1 MITEKTTIEKEA
13 EEKGT
18 LELLQEGISKTT
30 REIWLA
36 GLGVFATID
45 KEGTN
50 LFNKFVARG
59 RELSESGKATV
70 KQNGETQPTYLS
82 EKVDQITHDVVA
94 GVGNAADFVRKRVSG
109 LTESLSYS
117 TRDEIKAL
125 TEKVDKL
132 TEHVAALVQKMEEGA
147 KSTKKAANF

>member
-1 MITEKTTIEKEA
+1 MITEKTTIEKEV

-18 LELLQEGISKTT
+18 LELLQEGLSKTS

-45 KEGTN
+45 REGTN

-59 RELSESGKATV
+59 RELSESGKATM
-70 KQNGETQPTYLS
+70 KQNGEAKPTYIS
-82 EKVDQITHDVVA
+82 EKVDQITHDVVT

-109 LTESLSYS
+109 VTEGLTYS

-132 TEHVAALVQKMEEGA
+132 TENVAALVQKMEE
-147 KSTKKAANF
+147 STKSSKKATSF